1 MTCEVSLKTAF
12 DKDLIDFSINEYD
25 ELNWHVEKVIRSPPW
40 SGGTTKFEKITECG
54 VLLKLVFE

>member
-40 SGGTTKFEKITECG
+40 SGGITKFEKTTECR